1 MKRAHDVDDNKAAKS
16 SRGDTDEG
24 RDSKC
29 VFFSVVVR
37 KRGRRSEA
45 VNGVPEEWVD
55 GYEDG
60 ARLKIT

>member
-1 MKRAHDVDDNKAAKS
+1 MKRAHDVDDNKTSKS

-37 KRGRRSEA
+37 KKWPKVGSCKWSA
-45 VNGVPEEWVD
+45 G
-55 GYEDG
+55 G
-60 ARLKIT
+60 AG